1 MTLPR
6 KLVSEA
12 VEIID
17 ILYLEDETTDESM
30 EFITFGDFD
39 YEGKHYFYGMDS
51 VDYEKCFGIQKQRK
65 MSIQFLEEVVHD
77 NGEVSYSTDVQFTSE
92 DEQNIYDMIK
102 SSLESIVAATKYG
115 IN

>member
-17 ILYLEDETTDESM
+17 ILYLEDESTNESM

-39 YEGKHYFYGMDS
+39 YEGKHYFYGMES
-51 VDYEKCFGIQKQRK
+51 GDYEKCFGPQKQRE
-65 MSIQFLEEVVHD
+65 MRIQFLEEVVHPD
-77 NGEVSYSTDVQFTSE
+77 GEIGYSTDIQFTSE
-92 DEQNIYDMIK
+92 DELTICEIIK
-102 SSLESIVAATKYG
+102 SSLESIVLATKYG

>member
-6 KLVSEA
+6 NLVSEA

-17 ILYLEDETTDESM
+17 ILYLEDENTNESM

-39 YEGKHYFYGMDS
+39 YEGNHYFYGMES
-51 VDYEKCFGIQKQRK
+51 TDYEKCFGMQKQRK
-65 MSIQFLEEVVHD
+65 MKIQFLKEVVHD
-77 NGEVSYSTDVQFTSE
+77 NGDISYSTDIQFTSD
-92 DEQNIYDMIK
+92 DEQNVYDMIK
-102 SSLESIVAATKYG
+102 SSLESIVVAAKYG